1 MQLLFSNLFDSP
13 AEFFFNRDKIRP
25 ISTAPLWYSATQEV
39 LIDMQENLTP
49 EYLHLFNVTTKA
61 IESLQG
67 RLIAHSSFKTTIE
80 DENIAFLQNLQLFLI
95 KAQQDAEDI
104 FLDRTD

>member
-1 MQLLFSNLFDSP
+1 
-13 AEFFFNRDKIRP
+13 
-25 ISTAPLWYSATQEV
+25 
-39 LIDMQENLTP
+39 MQENLTA
-49 EYLHLFNVTTKA
+49 EYLHLFNAITKA

-67 RLIAHSSFKTTIE
+67 RLIARSSFKTAVE

-104 FLDRTD
+104 FLDRTE